1 VYKLFAVWTNP
12 APEDVEAFERHYTEV
27 HVPLAA
33 SIPGVRKVVLTRTA
47 DALGEEP
54 SPLHRITELWFDDEE
69 ALAVAAASA
78 EGQATIADA
87 AALVERFGV
96 ELTSTGGTCVEQ
108 PLTPSGARS

>member
-27 HVPLAA
+27 HIPLAA
-33 SIPGVRKVVLTRTA
+33 SIPGVRRMVLTRTA

-87 AALVERFGV
+87 VEIQARFGAT
-96 ELTSTGGTCVEQ
+96 LTSVAG
-108 PLTPSGARS
+108 PSTDHPVG

>member
-27 HVPLAA
+27 HAPLAA
-33 SIPGVRKVVLTRTA
+33 SIPGLRRMVLTRTA

-54 SPLHRITELWFDDEE
+54 SPLHRITELWFDDEQ
-69 ALAVAAASA
+69 ALAAAAASP

-96 ELTSTGGTCVEQ
+96 ELTSTGGTAIEQ
-108 PLTPSGARS
+108 PLG

>member
-12 APEDVEAFERHYTEV
+12 KPEDVEAFERHYTEV

-33 SIPGVRKVVLTRTA
+33 SIPGVRKMVMTRTA
-47 DALGEEP
+47 DALGDEP
-54 SPLHRITELWFDDEE
+54 SALHRITELWFDDAE

-87 AALVERFGV
+87 GTLVERFGV
-96 ELTSTGGTCVEQ
+96 ELTSTGGTSVEQ
-108 PLTPSGARS
+108 PLT

>member
-12 APEDVEAFERHYTEV
+12 APEDVEAFEGHYTEV

-33 SIPGVRKVVLTRTA
+33 SIPGVRRVVLTRTA

-54 SPLHRITELWFDDEE
+54 SPLHRITELWFDDAE
-69 ALAVAAASA
+69 ALAAAAASP

-87 AALVERFGV
+87 VEIQARFGAALTSVAGV
-96 ELTSTGGTCVEQ
+96 SVEQ
-108 PLTPSGARS
+108 PLD